1 MHKKHPKSLEEAT
14 LVGKTGAGTFSVKKF
29 CRTNDKKSLPGSK
42 RNLCHI
48 LFDMRAILERY
59 YTNYEECVNIR
70 PEMTTRGRMG
80 PWAWILKGGF
90 WYD

>member
-1 MHKKHPKSLEEAT
+1 MK
-14 LVGKTGAGTFSVKKF
+14 KTGSGTFEVKKI
-29 CRTNDKKSLPGSK
+29 CRTNDKKYLPGSK

-70 PEMTTRGRMG
+70 PEMTAHGRMG
-80 PWAWILKGGF
+80 PGVDLKRRF
-90 WYD
+90 LV